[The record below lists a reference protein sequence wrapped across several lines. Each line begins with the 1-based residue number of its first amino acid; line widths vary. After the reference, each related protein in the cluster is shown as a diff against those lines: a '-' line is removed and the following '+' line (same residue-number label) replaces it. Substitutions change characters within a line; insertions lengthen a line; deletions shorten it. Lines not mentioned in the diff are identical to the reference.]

1 MDAPDNNENSPKKI
15 SLFPLPSTVFFPGVI
30 LPLHIFEPRY
40 REMVSD
46 SLENKQ
52 WIGMVLL
59 KSGWRKDYLHHPD
72 IQPVGCAG
80 EIKKCVRQDDGNFN
94 LVLGGLHRFKILRE
108 IGDKSYRQAE
118 VRLLREKNDLPVE
131 KANDPSFELLLD
143 RLREYTQLL
152 PEDNPQRAGLKLENC
167 RSLGHLLDQI
177 IFLSDLSPENKQPF
191 LEALDVMGRLRTIHP
206 FLENKISFL
215 RRSRFL
221 FEKGVDVRLN

>member
-1 MDAPDNNENSPKKI
+1 
-15 SLFPLPSTVFFPGVI
+15 
-30 LPLHIFEPRY
+30 
-40 REMVSD
+40 
-46 SLENKQ
+46 
-52 WIGMVLL
+52 
-59 KSGWRKDYLHHPD
+59 
-72 IQPVGCAG
+72 
-80 EIKKCVRQDDGNFN
+80 
-94 LVLGGLHRFKILRE
+94 
-108 IGDKSYRQAE
+108 
-118 VRLLREKNDLPVE
+118 
-131 KANDPSFELLLD
+131 LLD
-143 RLREYTQLL
+143 RLQEYTQLL